1 MRLEKGMRIGTPLIA
16 GLIISFAALMAA
28 PGAAHAQDDS
38 VQYWQQEANYTIKAS
53 LDAKNYF
60 LSGAETILYT
70 NNSPDTLDKFYM
82 HLYPN
87 AFRDKTSPL
96 IRDYLQGT
104 WHFLVG
110 LPKSMRAWLDV
121 KELTIDGAAVQ
132 FVVDGTILKAS
143 FAKPLL
149 PGATARF
156 ELAFQEK
163 IMPLLGRSG
172 YSGEQYNMAQWYP
185 KMVVY
190 DQDGWHP
197 DQYRMGEFYGEFGT
211 FDVSLTLPERYVV
224 AATGVPVAG
233 DPGWKKNTRRRGG
246 AHPGGPP
253 PGAASAAAGD
263 ANEDASKPVAVKT
276 VQFRAEKVHDFA
288 WCASPNFMVQDTLYN
303 GYRIMS
309 FFNPW
314 NRAWADSTLAQGLRA
329 MQWLEKNAG
338 PYPYPQVSIVDCPMR
353 GGMEYPMLAMNGYV
367 DEGLVLHELA
377 HNYFY
382 GILANDE
389 RAEAWLDEGFAQ
401 YAVFWNAEE
410 RYGPLGKPD
419 KRMFPFSIFREQR
432 MWDAIGKSVINLH
445 RIGYAERIA
454 TPAHEFK
461 NGFSTMPYVG
471 APLFL
476 RALRYTVGDEAF
488 RAIIHAYVERWQ
500 FKHVDEDTFRSVCEE
515 ISGVKLGD
523 FFKEWLHTTKQCD
536 YAISRFKV
544 KSAKEGFVAN
554 LRIER
559 KGELMMPLALA
570 FRLKNGNTVVERID
584 GASRTMDKSFTFDS
598 KPTSVAIDPD
608 NEILDVFRLDN
619 YYPRRRSFALDVPFN
634 TYYPGDSYQYRL
646 LPIGYY
652 NDVDEGKAG
661 LRLRGAYDNYYRKF
675 TLQGLYGSKSGKI
688 DYYASYGGPL
698 GYLGKDA
705 SVFTE
710 MFQREGRQGA
720 ALEIGKIRRTS
731 LFDPLAKR
739 LTLSVTYNELM
750 DSAYVFPGTYE
761 DGRDIVGSIRFEI
774 SPKTD
779 VFASALSLAYNRS
792 LWGSNF
798 NFEKLAATVRLW
810 PAIRFDFPIK
820 PDLRFFLGHAV
831 NDPPLQERFS
841 LNGANTLAKDDFF
854 WLRSVGA
861 FPRDRYN
868 NFHVAGDA
876 NLRGY
881 YNGTFAFKRV
891 FASNVELQLPF
902 PLPVSRKVSRM
913 LDRRLSLFYDFG
925 KVLDDRKLEGIPA
938 SARAGLKSAFDG
950 TLADFGVSLS
960 LWKITAEFPLYLSRP
975 EVVGGKDKWDSRWTI
990 GFSRLF

>member
-1 MRLEKGMRIGTPLIA
+1 MRFEPGTRIRTPLIT
-16 GLIISFAALMAA
+16 GLVISIALLAAAS
-28 PGAAHAQDDS
+28 GAARAQDDS
-38 VQYWQQEANYTIKAS
+38 IGYWQQEAKYTIKAS
-53 LDAKNYF
+53 LDAENHL
-60 LSGAETILYT
+60 LSGAETILYR
-70 NNSPDTLDKFYM
+70 NNSPDTLGIFYL

-104 WHFLVG
+104 WRFLVG
-110 LPKSMRAWLDV
+110 LPESMRGRLDV
-121 KELTIDGAAVQ
+121 KELKLDGAAVQ
-132 FVVDGTILKAS
+132 FTVDGTILKAT
-143 FAKPLL
+143 FPKPLL
-149 PGATARF
+149 PGAAATV
-156 ELAFQEK
+156 ELAFEEK

-185 KMVVY
+185 KMAVY
-190 DQDGWHP
+190 DQNGWHP
-197 DQYRMGEFYGEFGT
+197 DQYRMGEFYGEFGA
-211 FDVSLTLPERYVV
+211 FDVSITLPERYVV
-224 AATGVPVAG
+224 AATGVPVSG
-233 DPGWKKNTRRRGG
+233 DPGWERKMRRRGG
-246 AHPGGPP
+246 ASDDP
-253 PGAASAAAGD
+253 A
-263 ANEDASKPVAVKT
+263 KPEAVKT

-288 WCASPNFMVQDTLYN
+288 WCASPSFMVQDTLYN

-314 NRAWADSTLAQGLRA
+314 NRAWADSALARSLRS

-338 PYPYPQVSIVDCPMR
+338 PYPYPQVSVVDCPMR
-353 GGMEYPMLAMNGYV
+353 GGMEYPMLAMNGSA
-367 DEGLVLHELA
+367 DEGLILHELA

-382 GILANDE
+382 GVLANDE
-389 RAEAWLDEGFAQ
+389 RAEAWLDEGFAN

-410 RYGPLGKPD
+410 RYGPYGKPE
-419 KRMFPFSIFREQR
+419 KRPFPYSLFREQR
-432 MWDAIGKSVINLH
+432 MWDGLGKSVVNLH

-488 RAIIHAYVERWQ
+488 RTIIRTYVERWR
-500 FKHVDEDTFRSVCEE
+500 FRHVDEDAFRSVCEE
-515 ISGVKLGD
+515 VSGMQLGD
-523 FFKEWLHTTKQCD
+523 FFKQWLHTTKECD

-544 KSAKEGFVAN
+544 KGAKEGFVADV
-554 LRIER
+554 RIER

-570 FRLKNGNTVVERID
+570 FRLKNGNTVVERLD
-584 GASRTMDKSFTFDS
+584 GVPRTIAKSFTFDS
-598 KPTSVAIDPD
+598 KPVSAAINPD
-608 NEILDVFRLDN
+608 NEILDAYRLDN
-619 YYPRRRSFALDVPFN
+619 YYPRRKSVALDVPFN
-634 TYYPGDSYQYRL
+634 KYYPGDSYQYRI

-652 NDVDEGKAG
+652 NDVDEGKLG
-661 LRLRGAYDNYYRKF
+661 LRLRGGYDNYYRKF
-675 TLQGLYGSKSGKI
+675 TLQGLYGFGSEKI
-688 DYYASYGGPL
+688 DYYAAYDNAV

-705 SVFTE
+705 SVFAET
-710 MFQREGRQGA
+710 FNREGRLGA
-720 ALEIGKIRRTS
+720 TLEIRKIRRTS

-739 LTLSVTYNELM
+739 LAFSVNYHEIKDT
-750 DSAYVFPGTYE
+750 AYVFPGTYE
-761 DGRDIVGSIRFEI
+761 KGRDVNGGIRFEI

-798 NFEKLAATVRLW
+798 NFEKFAAAVRFW
-810 PAIRFDFPIK
+810 PAIRFDFPVK
-820 PDLRFFLGHAV
+820 PNLRFFVGHST
-831 NDPPLQERFS
+831 NDPPMQERFS
-841 LNGANTLAKDDFF
+841 LAGGNALAKERYF

-881 YNGTFAFKRV
+881 YDGTFAFKRV

-913 LDRRLSLFYDFG
+913 LDRRLSLFYDWG
-925 KVLDDRKLEGIPA
+925 KVLDDRTFEGIPA
-938 SARAGLKSAFDG
+938 SEREALEGAFDG

-960 LWKITAEFPLYLSRP
+960 IWKITAEFPLYLNRP
-975 EVVGGKDKWDSRWTI
+975 EVVGGKDKWDFRWTI